1 MSAGQLFLSSFATI
15 VSDPKCLLMMVV
27 ATVAGIVVGA
37 LPGLTAT
44 MGVALM
50 VPFTYG
56 MDMKYGLPILM
67 CIYASAVYGGS
78 ISAILLNTPGT
89 PAAAATVMDGYP
101 MAKKGEAGRALSISV
116 LSSTMGGLIGVAIMI
131 FAAPAMSKIALHFTS
146 GEFAVVAFFGL
157 SVIVSISGESLLKG
171 FISAGIG
178 LLICSIGL
186 DPMDGFPRF
195 TFGSMNLYG
204 GFELVPV
211 LIGLFAV
218 SECLVGIENIE
229 HSKKVDSKV
238 ERIFSPWSDIKR
250 SLKHIVKSGIIGTF
264 IGIIPGA
271 GSDIACFVAYGE
283 AKRSSKHSE
292 EFGEG
297 CVEGVAA
304 PESANNAVGG
314 GAMIPMLSLGIP
326 GDPVT
331 AVLIGA
337 LMIQGLTPGPL
348 LYRDHKDIVY
358 LIFAAMVLANIL
370 MYIIASCGLPAF
382 AKVISLEKNIL
393 VPIVFT
399 LCIVGSFAL
408 RNNIF
413 DIWTAL
419 GFGILGYFM
428 QKAKIPVSPILLAL
442 ILGPMCEENLRRML
456 VANDGSFAPLLSPI
470 CLVLFALSIFMV
482 LSSVYKNKQNEAK
495 RRARDAAKQEEQ

>member
-1 MSAGQLFLSSFATI
+1 MSSASLFFSAFGAI
-15 VSDPKCLLMMVV
+15 VTDPKCLLLMAV
-27 ATVAGIVVGA
+27 ATAAGIVVGA

-56 MDMKYGLPILM
+56 MDMRYGLPLLM

-89 PAAAATVMDGYP
+89 PAAAATVIDGYP
-101 MAKKGEAGRALSISV
+101 MAKGGQAGRALSMSV
-116 LSSTMGGLIGVAIMI
+116 LASSMGGLVGVAIMI

-146 GEFAVVAFFGL
+146 GEFAVVALFGL

-178 LLICSIGL
+178 LLLCTIGL
-186 DPMDGFPRF
+186 DPMDGYPRF
-195 TFGSMNLYG
+195 TFGSFNLYG

-218 SECLVGIENIE
+218 SECLVSIEN
-229 HSKKVDSKV
+229 HSKAHKVENKV
-238 ERIFSPWSDIKR
+238 ERIFSSWSDIK
-250 SLKHIVKSGIIGTF
+250 LCMKHIIKSGIIGTF
-264 IGIIPGA
+264 IGVVPGA
-271 GSDIACFVAYGE
+271 GSDIACFVAYSE
-283 AKRSSKHSE
+283 ARRSSKNFE
-292 EFGEG
+292 EFGHG
-297 CVEGVAA
+297 SIEGVAA

-358 LIFAAMVLANIL
+358 LIFAAMIIANIL
-370 MYIIASCGLPAF
+370 MFFIASCGLPAF
-382 AKVISLEKNIL
+382 TKVISLENNIL
-393 VPIVFT
+393 TPIIFI

-408 RNNIF
+408 RNNVF
-413 DIWTAL
+413 DIWTAF
-419 GFGILGYFM
+419 GFGVVGYFM

-442 ILGPMCEENLRRML
+442 ILGPMAEENLRRML

-470 CLVLFALSIFMV
+470 CLGLFALSIFV
-482 LSSVYKNKQNEAK
+482 VVSSLYKNKQTKKKAEA
-495 RRARDAAKQEEQ
+495 AAKAKAND

>member
-1 MSAGQLFLSSFATI
+1 MTNFYLFFSSMADMLT
-15 VSDPKCLLMMVV
+15 DPKCLLLVFLAV
-27 ATVAGIVVGA
+27 ACGIVVGA

-50 VPFTYG
+50 VPFTYS
-56 MDMKYGLPILM
+56 MDMQYGLPMLM
-67 CIYASAVYGGS
+67 GIYCSAVYGGS

-89 PAAAATVMDGYP
+89 PAAAATVLDGYT
-101 MAKKGEAGRALSISV
+101 MAKKGEAGRALSMSV
-116 LSSTMGGLIGVAIMI
+116 FASTVGGLIGVAAMI
-131 FAAPAMSKIALHFTS
+131 LAAPAMSQIALHFTS
-146 GEFAVVAFFGL
+146 AEFAVIAIFGL

-171 FISAGIG
+171 FLSAGLG
-178 LLICSIGL
+178 LLLCCVGL
-186 DPMDGFPRF
+186 DPMDGYPRF

-218 SECLVGIENIE
+218 SECLVSIENIE
-229 HSKKVDSKV
+229 HAKTVRSKM
-238 ERIFSPWSDIKR
+238 ERLLSPISDIKR
-250 SLKHIVKSGIIGTF
+250 CMGHIVKSGILGTF
-264 IGIIPGA
+264 IGCIPGA

-283 AKRSSKHSE
+283 AKRSSKHSD
-292 EFGEG
+292 EFGKG
-297 CVEGVAA
+297 CIEGVAA

-348 LYRDHKDIVY
+348 LYRDHQDVVY
-358 LIFAAMVLANIL
+358 LIFAAMVIANIF
-370 MYIIASCGLPAF
+370 MFVIATAGLPAF
-382 AKVISLEKNIL
+382 TKVISIDKNVL
-393 VPIVFT
+393 VPVIFV
-399 LCIVGSFAL
+399 LCMVGSFSL

-419 GFGILGYFM
+419 AFGAIGYLM
-428 QKAKIPVSPILLAL
+428 QKVKIPVAPILLAL
-442 ILGPMCEENLRRML
+442 ILGPMAEENLRRML
-456 VANDGSFAPLLSPI
+456 VANNGSYMPLTSPI
-470 CLVLFALSIFMV
+470 CLILFALSIFMIT
-482 LSSVYKNKQNEAK
+482 SSLRKNKK
-495 RRARDAAKQEEQ
+495 RRIK